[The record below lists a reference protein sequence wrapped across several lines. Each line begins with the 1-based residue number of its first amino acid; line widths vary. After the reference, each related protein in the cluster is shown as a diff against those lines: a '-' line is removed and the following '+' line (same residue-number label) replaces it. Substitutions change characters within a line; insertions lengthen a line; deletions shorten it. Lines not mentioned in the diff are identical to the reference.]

1 MNWQTCTE
9 ETYPDTNLMERT
21 MVSYILNGERH
32 YNSFKD
38 CPYGWGTLC
47 KIEGACF
54 YIIPEPPK
62 ELDK

>member
-1 MNWQTCTE
+1 
-9 ETYPDTNLMERT
+9 MERT